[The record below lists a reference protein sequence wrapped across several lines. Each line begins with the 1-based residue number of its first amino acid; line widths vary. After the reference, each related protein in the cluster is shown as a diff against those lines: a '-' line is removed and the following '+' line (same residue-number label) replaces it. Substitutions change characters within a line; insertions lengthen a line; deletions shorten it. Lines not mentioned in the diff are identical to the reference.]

1 MSVSRDD
8 AANLVSRACTYL
20 DEEKWSAFLDLCDP
34 SFCYRVTVRSPEIK
48 REMVWFKEDY
58 TGLEAMFSVIP
69 EHLRRI
75 GTLFRH
81 TAIGSVEAAGEDSAI
96 IRSTFQCTHTATS
109 TKSAAQSRACAYSI
123 EKHAWKH
130 ATSVSGRMCRS
141 NTSSDHVYR
150 RWRHLV
156 ANVSPNARA
165 ARTEVKTT

>member
-20 DEEKWSAFLDLCDP
+20 DEENWSAFLDLCDP

-58 TGLEAMFSVIP
+58 TGLEAMFSLIP

-81 TAIGSVEAAGEDSAI
+81 TAIGSVEATGEDSAI
-96 IRSTFQCTHTATS
+96 IRSTFQCIHTDLEGRSRMMAAGRYIDDVGS
-109 TKSAAQSRACAYSI
+109 TEQGLRLFNRETRLETRDLGVGS
-123 EKHAWKH
+123 
-130 ATSVSGRMCRS
+130 
-141 NTSSDHVYR
+141 HV
-150 RWRHLV
+150 
-156 ANVSPNARA
+156 PI
-165 ARTEVKTT
+165 

>member
-58 TGLEAMFSVIP
+58 TGLEAMFSLIP

-81 TAIGSVEAAGEDSAI
+81 TAIGSIEAAGEDTAI
-96 IRSTFQCTHTATS
+96 IRSTFQCIHTDLEGRSRMMAAGRYIDDVGS
-109 TKSAAQSRACAYSI
+109 TEQGLRLFNRETRLETRDLGVGS
-123 EKHAWKH
+123 
-130 ATSVSGRMCRS
+130 
-141 NTSSDHVYR
+141 HV
-150 RWRHLV
+150 
-156 ANVSPNARA
+156 PI
-165 ARTEVKTT
+165 

>member
-20 DEEKWSAFLDLCDP
+20 DEENWSAFLDLCDP

-58 TGLEAMFSVIP
+58 TGLEAMFSLIP

-96 IRSTFQCTHTATS
+96 IRSTFQCIHTDLEGRSRMMAAGRYIDDVGS
-109 TKSAAQSRACAYSI
+109 TEQGLRLFNRETRLETRDLGVGS
-123 EKHAWKH
+123 
-130 ATSVSGRMCRS
+130 
-141 NTSSDHVYR
+141 HV
-150 RWRHLV
+150 
-156 ANVSPNARA
+156 PI
-165 ARTEVKTT
+165 

>member
-20 DEEKWSAFLDLCDP
+20 DEEKWSAFLGLCDP

-96 IRSTFQCTHTATS
+96 IRSTFQCIHTDLEGRSRMMAAGRYIDDVGS
-109 TKSAAQSRACAYSI
+109 TEQGLRLFNRETRLETRDLGVGS
-123 EKHAWKH
+123 
-130 ATSVSGRMCRS
+130 
-141 NTSSDHVYR
+141 HV
-150 RWRHLV
+150 
-156 ANVSPNARA
+156 PI
-165 ARTEVKTT
+165 

>member
-20 DEEKWSAFLDLCDP
+20 DEENWSAFLDLCDP

-58 TGLEAMFSVIP
+58 AGLEAMFNLIP

-81 TAIGSVEAAGEDSAI
+81 TAIGRIEAAGEDTAI
-96 IRSTFQCTHTATS
+96 IRSTFQCIHTDLEGRSRMMAAGRYIDDVGS
-109 TKSAAQSRACAYSI
+109 TEQGLRLFNRETRLETRDLGVGS
-123 EKHAWKH
+123 
-130 ATSVSGRMCRS
+130 
-141 NTSSDHVYR
+141 HV
-150 RWRHLV
+150 
-156 ANVSPNARA
+156 PI
-165 ARTEVKTT
+165 

>member
-96 IRSTFQCTHTATS
+96 IRSTFQCIHTDLEGRSRMMAAGRYIDDVGS
-109 TKSAAQSRACAYSI
+109 TEQGLRLFNRETRLETRDLGVGS
-123 EKHAWKH
+123 
-130 ATSVSGRMCRS
+130 
-141 NTSSDHVYR
+141 HV
-150 RWRHLV
+150 
-156 ANVSPNARA
+156 PI
-165 ARTEVKTT
+165 

>member
-1 MSVSRDD
+1 MSISRDD

-20 DEEKWSAFLDLCDP
+20 DEENWSAFLDLCDP

-58 TGLEAMFSVIP
+58 TGLEAMFSLIP

-96 IRSTFQCTHTATS
+96 IRSTFQCIHTDLEGRSRMMAAGRYIDDVGS
-109 TKSAAQSRACAYSI
+109 TEQGLRLFNRETRLETRDLGVGS
-123 EKHAWKH
+123 
-130 ATSVSGRMCRS
+130 
-141 NTSSDHVYR
+141 HV
-150 RWRHLV
+150 
-156 ANVSPNARA
+156 PI
-165 ARTEVKTT
+165 